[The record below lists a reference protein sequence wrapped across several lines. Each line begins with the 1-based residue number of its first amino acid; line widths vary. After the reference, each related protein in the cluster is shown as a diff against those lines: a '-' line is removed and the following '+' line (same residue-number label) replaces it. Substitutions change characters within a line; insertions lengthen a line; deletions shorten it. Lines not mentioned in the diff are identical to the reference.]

1 MKRYRSKQQ
10 MPRAHGNNKLVPFC
24 VFFFFRSVPG
34 ESHEICSLYQYVS
47 LSIKEFKKEVD
58 CAVGGVKGSEAAV
71 TRLQRLQQ
79 MA

>member
-1 MKRYRSKQQ
+1 M
-10 MPRAHGNNKLVPFC
+10 F
-24 VFFFFRSVPG
+24 
-34 ESHEICSLYQYVS
+34 SLKYVS